1 VRFPL
6 PFIRIKSYKGGN
18 GFGASRDKVREGLST
33 PLTTSRRQRAPP
45 VLAMDDG
52 VVINGPYSFYSG
64 TYALEIKHPQFIA
77 RYG

>member
-1 VRFPL
+1 MRFPL

-33 PLTTSRRQRAPP
+33 LAAPAGTP
-45 VLAMDDG
+45 VLAIDDG